1 MTANDAGDDLR
12 GGRTAGRDEK
22 DGPNGA
28 RLEEDAE
35 DDTAVGG
42 VNGYEAERA
51 RRIAA
56 NKARMRALGLGAGI
70 RIDGGDMEYDGVGTN
85 RIFFSVPHGQVL
97 PPTLLPR
104 PYKNCKKYEIIRSTA
119 AAANF
124 TFRHLNRRL

>member
-35 DDTAVGG
+35 DDMAVGG

-70 RIDGGDMEYDGVGTN
+70 RIGGGEMEYDGVGYESN
-85 RIFFSVPHGQVL
+85 FLFSSARTSASAHT
-97 PPTLLPR
+97 PPPSLQKLQ
-104 PYKNCKKYEIIRSTA
+104 KIRNHSLDSCSCEFYFPA
-119 AAANF
+119 S
-124 TFRHLNRRL
+124 